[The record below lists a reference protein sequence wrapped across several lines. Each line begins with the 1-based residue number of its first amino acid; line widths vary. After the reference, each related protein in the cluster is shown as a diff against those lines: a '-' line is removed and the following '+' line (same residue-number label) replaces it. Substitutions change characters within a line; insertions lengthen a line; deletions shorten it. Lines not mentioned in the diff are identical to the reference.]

1 MFIWLASYP
10 KSGNTLVRSLLSAYF
25 FSKDG
30 NFNFDLIKNIKQFPT
45 IELFE
50 SYGIDVKN
58 QKEVIKNYIKVQDSI
73 NQKNIIQFLKTHSY
87 LFNIDGNGFTNLN
100 NSLGTIYIVRDPRTV
115 VSSSTRFFNIS
126 QTEAAN
132 RLINAT
138 QMFGDLNSKKSANRA
153 TVYMG
158 TWNGNYNSWKSFK
171 SNGKYLLIK
180 YEDLISNK
188 KESLKKILKF
198 IYKLQNINIDSKYF
212 EINEKKFQ
220 NVIDSTSFE
229 NMQKLEREKGFKES
243 STIEKTGEKIA
254 FFNLGPKN
262 DWKKSLDLEVINKIE
277 KAFKKEMKELGYL

>member
-10 KSGNTLVRSLLSAYF
+10 KSGNTLIRSLLVSYF

-50 SYGIDVKN
+50 SLGIDIKN
-58 QKEVIKNYIKVQDSI
+58 QKEVIENYIKVQDSI

-100 NSLGTIYIVRDPRTV
+100 ISLGAIYIVRDPRTI

-126 QTEAAN
+126 QIEAAD
-132 RLINAT
+132 RLINT
-138 QMFGDLNSKKSANRA
+138 TFIGGDLNNKRSPNRT
-153 TVYMG
+153 TVYTG
-158 TWNGNYNSWKSFK
+158 TWSGNYNSWKSFK

-180 YEDLISNK
+180 YEDLIFNK
-188 KESLKKILKF
+188 EESLKKILKF
-198 IYKLQNINIDSKYF
+198 IHKLKNINF

-229 NMQKLEREKGFKES
+229 SMQKLERKKGFNES
-243 STIEKTGEKIA
+243 SINEKTGEKIA

-277 KAFKKEMKELGYL
+277 KAFKKEMEELGYL

>member
-10 KSGNTLVRSLLSAYF
+10 KSGNTLIRSLLVSYF

-50 SYGIDVKN
+50 SLGIDIKN
-58 QKEVIKNYIKVQDSI
+58 QKEVIENYIKVQDSI

-100 NSLGTIYIVRDPRTV
+100 NSLGAIYIVRDPRTI

-126 QTEAAN
+126 QIEAAD
-132 RLINAT
+132 RLINT
-138 QMFGDLNSKKSANRA
+138 TFIGGDLNNKRSSNRT
-153 TVYMG
+153 TVYTG
-158 TWNGNYNSWKSFK
+158 TWSGNYNSWKSFK

-180 YEDLISNK
+180 YEDLIFNK
-188 KESLKKILKF
+188 EESLKKILKF
-198 IYKLQNINIDSKYF
+198 IHKLKNINF

-229 NMQKLEREKGFKES
+229 SMQKLERKNGFNES
-243 STIEKTGEKIA
+243 SINEKTGEKIA

-277 KAFKKEMKELGYL
+277 KAFKKEMEELGYL

>member
-10 KSGNTLVRSLLSAYF
+10 KSGNTLVRSLLASYF

-30 NFNFDLIKNIKQFPT
+30 IYNFDLIKNIKQFPN
-45 IELFE
+45 IELFKLL
-50 SYGIDVKN
+50 GVDIKN

-100 NSLGTIYIVRDPRTV
+100 NSLGAIYIVRDPRTI

-126 QTEAAN
+126 QIEAADQ
-132 RLINAT
+132 LINT
-138 QMFGDLNSKKSANRA
+138 TFIGGDLNNKRSSNRA
-153 TVYMG
+153 TVYTG
-158 TWNGNYNSWKSFK
+158 TWSGNYNSWKSFK

-180 YEDLISNK
+180 YEDLIFNK
-188 KESLKKILKF
+188 EESLKKILKF
-198 IYKLQNINIDSKYF
+198 IHKLKNINF

-229 NMQKLEREKGFKES
+229 NMKKLEREKGFNES
-243 STIEKTGEKIA
+243 SINEKTGETIP
-254 FFNLGPKN
+254 FFNLGQKN
-262 DWKKSLDLEVINKIE
+262 DWKKLLDLEVIKKIE
-277 KAFKKEMKELGYL
+277 KAFKKEMEELGYL

>member
-10 KSGNTLVRSLLSAYF
+10 KSGNTLVRSLLAAYF

-30 NFNFDLIKNIKQFPT
+30 IYNFDLIKNIKQFPN
-45 IELFE
+45 IELFQ
-50 SYGIDVKN
+50 SLGVDIKN

-100 NSLGTIYIVRDPRTV
+100 NSLGAIYIVRDPRTI
-115 VSSSTRFFNIS
+115 VSSSTKFFNIS
-126 QTEAAN
+126 QIEAAD
-132 RLINAT
+132 RLIKT
-138 QMFGDLNSKKSANRA
+138 TFIGGDLNNKRSSNRT
-153 TVYMG
+153 TVYTG

-180 YEDLISNK
+180 YEDLIFNK
-188 KESLKKILKF
+188 EESLKKILKF
-198 IYKLQNINIDSKYF
+198 IHKLKNINF

-229 NMQKLEREKGFKES
+229 SMQKLERKKGFNES
-243 STIEKTGEKIA
+243 SINEKTGEKIA

-277 KAFKKEMKELGYL
+277 KAFKKEMEELGYL

>member
-10 KSGNTLVRSLLSAYF
+10 KSGNTLVRSLLVSYF

-50 SYGIDVKN
+50 SLGIDIKN
-58 QKEVIKNYIKVQDSI
+58 QKEVIENYIKVQDSI

-100 NSLGTIYIVRDPRTV
+100 NSLGAIYIVRDPRTI
-115 VSSSTRFFNIS
+115 VSSSTKFFNIS
-126 QTEAAN
+126 QIEAAD
-132 RLINAT
+132 RLIKT
-138 QMFGDLNSKKSANRA
+138 TFIGGDLNNKRSSNRT
-153 TVYMG
+153 TVYTG

-180 YEDLISNK
+180 YEDLIFNK
-188 KESLKKILKF
+188 EESLKKILKF
-198 IYKLQNINIDSKYF
+198 IHKLKNINF

-229 NMQKLEREKGFKES
+229 SMQKLERKKGFNES
-243 STIEKTGEKIA
+243 SINEKTGEKIA

-277 KAFKKEMKELGYL
+277 KAFKKEMEELGYL

>member
-30 NFNFDLIKNIKQFPT
+30 IYNFDLIKNIKQFPN
-45 IELFE
+45 IELFQL
-50 SYGIDVKN
+50 YGVDINN

-115 VSSSTRFFNIS
+115 VSSSTKFFNIS
-126 QTEAAN
+126 QIEAAN
-132 RLINAT
+132 RLINTT
-138 QMFGDLNSKKSANRA
+138 QTGGDLNSKNSAHRT
-153 TVYMG
+153 TVYTG

-180 YEDLISNK
+180 YEDLIFNK
-188 KESLKKILKF
+188 EESLKKILKF
-198 IYKLQNINIDSKYF
+198 IHKLKNINF

-229 NMQKLEREKGFKES
+229 SMQKLERKKGFNES
-243 STIEKTGEKIA
+243 SINEKTGEKIA

-277 KAFKKEMKELGYL
+277 KAYKKEMEELGYL